1 MPRQRTA
8 TMTAAAV
15 VCCHN
20 PHRQGLWRFHATTFQ
35 TVTASCQPMLK
46 CAQLVAAKDRHN
58 VDSGG
63 LPPLHCRT
71 VAVPC
76 RHMIGS
82 RGGMEPPQFGVWR
95 HITAAF
101 FSVAAQRCHG
111 PMLPADAHRCSRK
124 RGGGHRG
131 HARASR
137 SLARTK
143 SGVHIMVRAMP
154 ARGYRVVTP
163 HNFAPMI
170 CTIGF
175 LLYEVRVSCSCSS
188 ANPLFKRT
196 TRFFSRLPIGPHRT
210 NRALPVVTLFCAT

>member
-1 MPRQRTA
+1 MTRARDRHNPWRWGLPRQRTA

-15 VCCHN
+15 HDRRN

-35 TVTASCQPMLK
+35 TVTASCQRK
-46 CAQLVAAKDRHN
+46 YTTVAVLCRHN

-124 RGGGHRG
+124 RGSGHRG
-131 HARASR
+131 TRER
-137 SLARTK
+137 RGLLLARSRVYT
-143 SGVHIMVRAMP
+143 SWCVP
-154 ARGYRVVTP
+154 CQRGAIV
-163 HNFAPMI
+163 
-170 CTIGF
+170 
-175 LLYEVRVSCSCSS
+175 
-188 ANPLFKRT
+188 
-196 TRFFSRLPIGPHRT
+196 
-210 NRALPVVTLFCAT
+210 